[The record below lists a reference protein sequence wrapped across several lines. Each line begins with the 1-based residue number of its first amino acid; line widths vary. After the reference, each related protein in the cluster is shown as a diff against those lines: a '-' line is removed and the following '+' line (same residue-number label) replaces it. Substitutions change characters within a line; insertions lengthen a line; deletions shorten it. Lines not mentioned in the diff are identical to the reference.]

1 MSKPLDLITIGRS
14 SVDLYGAQ
22 IGGRLEDMRSFDKYI
37 GGSPT
42 NIACGTA
49 RLGLKS
55 AVITAVGDEHMGRFI
70 REELVREGVNI
81 RGVKT
86 DPDRLTALVL
96 LGIRDKE
103 QFPLIFYRENC
114 ADMGLNVE
122 DIDPDFIQQARAV
135 VATGTHLSHP
145 QVEAATLKALT
156 IAREAG
162 LKTALDIDYRP
173 NLWGVAGHG
182 DGESRFVE
190 SQKVTEKL
198 QSTLH
203 LFQLIVGTEEEF
215 HIAGGSTDTI
225 SALKAVRAVTAA
237 TLVCKRGA
245 AGAVVFEE
253 EIGDSFDEGQT
264 GPGFAIEVFNVLGAG
279 DGFMSGLLK
288 GWLDG
293 ENWPTALKYANA
305 CGAFAVSRH
314 GCTPAYPSWEELQ
327 FFFDYQIKRPDLRND
342 VLLEQVHWATNR
354 HLDWAELKVFA
365 FDHRSQMEEMQGATA
380 EKIGEFKR
388 LCLQAALQVAGDK
401 KGFGILCDS
410 RLGQEALFT
419 AADTGLWVGR
429 PAEWPGSRPLEIE
442 PDLGADF
449 GRLSE
454 WPRDQVVKV
463 LCFCHPDD
471 DHGLWKQQIQTV
483 KRLFEAC
490 RRNQLEFL
498 LEVIPSKAGEIDD
511 MTTALVIQRFYDES
525 IFPDWWKLE
534 PLLTVAAWRN
544 VIDAIERNDAHTR
557 GIVIL
562 GLGESEEKLAQSF
575 SIAAT
580 YPLVK
585 GFAVGRTI
593 FADVAQQWF
602 LGAKT
607 DAKAID
613 EMAKNYQKLCGIWDK
628 AKKA

>member
-1 MSKPLDLITIGRS
+1 MSKPLDLITVGRS

-81 RGVKT
+81 TGVKI

-190 SQKVTEKL
+190 SQKVTEQL

-225 SALKAVRAVTAA
+225 SALRAVRAVTAA

-279 DGFMSGLLK
+279 DGFISGLLK

-354 HLDWAELKVFA
+354 HLDWVELKVFA
-365 FDHRSQMEEMQGATA
+365 FDHRSQMEEMKGATA
-380 EKIGEFKR
+380 EKIGEFKS
-388 LCLQAALQVAGDK
+388 LCLQAALQVSGGE
-401 KGFGILCDS
+401 KGFGILCDG

-419 AADTGLWVGR
+419 AADTDLWVGR
-429 PAEWPGSRPLEIE
+429 PAEWPGSRPLDIE

-471 DHGLWKQQIQTV
+471 DHGLWKQQILTV
-483 KRLFEAC
+483 KRLFDAC

-498 LEVIPSKAGEIDD
+498 LEVLPSKAGAVDD

-562 GLGESEEKLAQSF
+562 GLGETEEKLAQSF

-613 EMAKNYQKLCGIWDK
+613 EMAKNFQKLCGIWDK
-628 AKKA
+628 ARKA

>member
-1 MSKPLDLITIGRS
+1 M
-14 SVDLYGAQ
+14 
-22 IGGRLEDMRSFDKYI
+22 
-37 GGSPT
+37 
-42 NIACGTA
+42 
-49 RLGLKS
+49 
-55 AVITAVGDEHMGRFI
+55 
-70 REELVREGVNI
+70 
-81 RGVKT
+81 
-86 DPDRLTALVL
+86 
-96 LGIRDKE
+96 
-103 QFPLIFYRENC
+103 
-114 ADMGLNVE
+114 
-122 DIDPDFIQQARAV
+122 
-135 VATGTHLSHP
+135 
-145 QVEAATLKALT
+145 
-156 IAREAG
+156 
-162 LKTALDIDYRP
+162 
-173 NLWGVAGHG
+173 
-182 DGESRFVE
+182 
-190 SQKVTEKL
+190 
-198 QSTLH
+198 
-203 LFQLIVGTEEEF
+203 
-215 HIAGGSTDTI
+215 
-225 SALKAVRAVTAA
+225 RAVTAA

-365 FDHRSQMEEMQGATA
+365 FDHRSQMEEMQGATV

-429 PAEWPGSRPLEIE
+429 PAEWPGSRPLEVE
-442 PDLGADF
+442 PDLGVDF

-471 DHGLWKQQIQTV
+471 DHGLWKRQIQTV

-498 LEVIPSKAGEIDD
+498 LEVIPSKAGETDD

-534 PLLTVAAWRN
+534 PLLTAAAWRH

-602 LGAKT
+602 LGTKT
-607 DAKAID
+607 DAEAID